1 MLGDKARV
9 VPLDLTDRSV
19 AQVRNNSDRRI
30 REQPP
35 HDRGVPQTVQ
45 CRCVGE
51 ADGSDNPADV
61 IAIMIAAPVAPRLSA
76 AAQQQWRIRRTAG
89 GSLPQQRCEPN
100 PYWDRAT
107 FQHLP
112 RAVAR
117 AAFARARYPQPRLRR
132 VSQIEV
138 RDLHS
143 RHLRWS
149 RAGRRRDLDHEPESA
164 ITIISGRDDA

>member
-1 MLGDKARV
+1 
-9 VPLDLTDRSV
+9 
-19 AQVRNNSDRRI
+19 
-30 REQPP
+30 
-35 HDRGVPQTVQ
+35 
-45 CRCVGE
+45 GE

-61 IAIMIAAPVAPRLSA
+61 IAIMITAPVAPRLSA
-76 AAQQQWRIRRTAG
+76 AAQQQWRIRRAAG

-100 PYWDRAT
+100 PYRDRAT

-117 AAFARARYPQPRLRR
+117 AAFARARYPQPRFRR
-132 VSQIEV
+132 VGQIDV
-138 RDLHS
+138 RDLYS

-164 ITIISGRDDA
+164 IMIISGRDDAADGGVVEHDVSCDGRIRQGAQTDAPFAPVADAF